1 MADDPNQ
8 VSQQNT
14 EEEPTPETA
23 ACHGTAGTDVIVGSD
38 EDDSISSNAG
48 VDATDFV
55 FAESTPPVDG
65 L

>member
-14 EEEPTPETA
+14 EEEPTPDTA
-23 ACHGTAGTDVIVGSD
+23 ACQGTAGTVGSD